1 MFIWRSHRWCRPYTV
16 PLKSKLP
23 VASRFLRDENRVAR
37 ESSNRKVLGRQ
48 CWILD
53 STPCIWDSGYW
64 YSIPYSLKWNLDF
77 RFQSLMGFWIP
88 WAVLQIS
95 QAKLP
100 GFRDPDGTGF
110 VLLPQVPVSLRM
122 QWLLLPATKNYKL
135 YTFISSSLLN

>member
-1 MFIWRSHRWCRPYTV
+1 MVIWRSRRWCRPYTV

-64 YSIPYSLKWNLDF
+64 YSIPYSLKLELGFQIPIVNGILD
-77 RFQSLMGFWIP
+77 SLSCITDFTSKTSRIP
-88 WAVLQIS
+88 GSGRHGICFAALGPS
-95 QAKLP
+95 
-100 GFRDPDGTGF
+100 
-110 VLLPQVPVSLRM
+110 
-122 QWLLLPATKNYKL
+122 
-135 YTFISSSLLN
+135 